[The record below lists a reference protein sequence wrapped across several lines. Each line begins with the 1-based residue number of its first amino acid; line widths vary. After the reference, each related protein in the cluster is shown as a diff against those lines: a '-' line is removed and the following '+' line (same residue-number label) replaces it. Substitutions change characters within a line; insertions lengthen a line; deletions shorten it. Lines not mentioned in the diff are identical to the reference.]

1 MSIIPRFFMEATVV
15 LGRLPISNPR
25 WCATGFVDGRYEGTQ
40 DGNEKFSTY
49 LITNRHVVENEEK
62 MVMQV
67 NLQNGV
73 KAYLLSLASEN
84 STPNYSTHPAADVI
98 ACHININPALS
109 EGAQLPFFDLRH
121 HTLTLQQMSD
131 TGVCEGGLIRRHLR
145 QIFEFV
151 HDGIHHILEW
161 LFEISIL
168 LFTIM
173 GGQTAISN
181 TYTNDEMV
189 KLYPWLPLYF
199 KTYPNTQPQYQ
210 LSFPDGRPIPSKQID
225 DVLCKWAYKCL
236 IYNMD
241 ISAAIAATNQE
252 LTELLT

>member
-1 MSIIPRFFMEATVV
+1 MSIVDDFLRGDTAMLITYPAFLTNSTDLRRSSTSIGCSLVPGRRPL
-15 LGRLPISNPR
+15 LGGWSFGVSRQSAQREQALAFLRWTCDEGISN
-25 WCATGFVDGRYEGTQ
+25 Y
-40 DGNEKFSTY
+40 
-49 LITNRHVVENEEK
+49 
-62 MVMQV
+62 
-67 NLQNGV
+67 
-73 KAYLLSLASEN
+73 
-84 STPNYSTHPAADVI
+84 
-98 ACHININPALS
+98 
-109 EGAQLPFFDLRH
+109 
-121 HTLTLQQMSD
+121 
-131 TGVCEGGLIRRHLR
+131 
-145 QIFEFV
+145 
-151 HDGIHHILEW
+151 
-161 LFEISIL
+161 
-168 LFTIM
+168 FTIM

-252 LTELLT
+252 LTELLSQ

>member
-1 MSIIPRFFMEATVV
+1 MQFSSSLKFNHIFRRLYRKGQSAANGYLV
-15 LGRLPISNPR
+15 LYCRKNGSQALAFLRWTCDEGISN
-25 WCATGFVDGRYEGTQ
+25 Y
-40 DGNEKFSTY
+40 
-49 LITNRHVVENEEK
+49 
-62 MVMQV
+62 
-67 NLQNGV
+67 
-73 KAYLLSLASEN
+73 
-84 STPNYSTHPAADVI
+84 
-98 ACHININPALS
+98 
-109 EGAQLPFFDLRH
+109 
-121 HTLTLQQMSD
+121 
-131 TGVCEGGLIRRHLR
+131 
-145 QIFEFV
+145 
-151 HDGIHHILEW
+151 
-161 LFEISIL
+161 
-168 LFTIM
+168 FTIM

-252 LTELLT
+252 LTELLSQ